1 MANLGNTVV
10 NGKLTVSDELDV
22 NGTNVVETLNKKANT
37 FSVSNTGNT
46 LAWGT
51 STQIATV
58 AGTAINVTM
67 PSNPDTDL
75 NTTYTL
81 VQDSTDK
88 HKIALKDNAGNVG
101 TYVTIPDNNTTY
113 SFSPANPTLSWGTKT
128 SIGTAGGQTYYV
140 TMPSNPNTDTH
151 YTNYFAVSTLVGST
165 ATQVVKYVQNGDK
178 TLTLVQGSNITLT
191 PDATNGKIT
200 IAATNT
206 VYSHP
211 TYTATT
217 AAAKKI
223 GRDSTGHVVIGD
235 SISASDVGAASSSHT
250 HSLSLASGGTSSINL
265 AANTTYTLTAG
276 GSTYAFKTPADN
288 NTTYSVAT
296 TSANGLMSS
305 SDKTKLNGLDATT
318 YIKKAEE
325 NYYTV
330 DSSTY
335 HYNTRYIQGSGSH
348 RTGNGGVGF
357 ALYNNYAEEDTLT
370 DDYLIAHIRAGA
382 TSPSTKSDYDDYSG
396 IVIDNN
402 LGIYISSGCTAG
414 SINLGAQY
422 GPINLKADTYI
433 TGSLTGS
440 SGATFNGNLTANAI
454 RTTASNSYIDL
465 LTGSGVNFGIQ
476 GSAGNVYDLNSMWEG
491 IGKNR
496 FSDGTNYI
504 RKAHYVISCGE
515 RSSTSNYWKI
525 YLGKIL
531 KITTDDTDGSNNETV
546 RIHGTIGGF
555 GAKSK
560 IYIDGAIMTRDGF
573 SGIGN
578 IKGGDNAS
586 YGSLFDNTRLMID
599 SSGNIYL
606 YAKYNY
612 LAIDLEMSGP
622 SEFYEPSGSVD
633 TSQVGTYSG
642 TDVLGFNQQKSS
654 TTPASVLTP
663 TFYGLQ
669 QCYVKIGSVSNT
681 TSGTTSSDIQLYL
694 YGRGKGRLYVIRA
707 KASSTSAVL
716 AVGSSTNQL
725 YTDYDCIA
733 YATNTAS
740 SSSWMT
746 VTVYVPKGRCYYL
759 YGNYLSNCYAQYWEI

>member
-10 NGKLTVSDELDV
+10 NGKLTVSDEIDV

-165 ATQVVKYVQNGDK
+165 TTQVVKYVQNGDK

-191 PDATNGKIT
+191 PDATNSKIT

-318 YIKKAEE
+318 YIKKAEQT
-325 NYYTV
+325 YYTGG
-330 DSSTY
+330 SSTY
-335 HYNTRYIQGSGSH
+335 PVNTRYIQSSGSS
-348 RTGNGGVGF
+348 TGVGMTVYNGF
-357 ALYNNYAEEDTLT
+357 ADGDTLT
-370 DDYLIAHIRAGA
+370 DSELLDYIMSGA
-382 TSPSTKSDYDDYSG
+382 KNPSSANDKLYAG
-396 IVIDNN
+396 IVADPRYCGIHAYAGGTSYGGIH
-402 LGIYISSGCTAG
+402 LGAKSGN
-414 SINLGAQY
+414 INLHS
-422 GPINLKADTYI
+422 NTSI

-454 RTTASNSYIDL
+454 GTTANNSYIDF

-476 GSAGNVYDLNSMWEG
+476 GSAGNVYNLDSMWEG

-578 IKGGDNAS
+578 IKGGDNAN
-586 YGSLFDNTRLMID
+586 YESLFDNTRLMID

-606 YAKYNY
+606 YAKYNN

-642 TDVLGFNQQKSS
+642 TDVLGFNQQKTS

>member
-10 NGKLTVSDELDV
+10 NGKLTVSDEIDV

-37 FSVSNTGNT
+37 FSVSSTGNT

-81 VQDSTDK
+81 VQDSSDK

-113 SFSPANPTLSWGTKT
+113 TFSPANPTLSWGTKT

-165 ATQVVKYVQNGDK
+165 TTQVVKYVQNGDK

-191 PDATNGKIT
+191 PDATNSKIT

-206 VYSHP
+206 VYTHP

-305 SDKTKLNGLDATT
+305 TDKTKLDGLDSST
-318 YIKKAEE
+318 YIKKSEEDYRSAE
-325 NYYTV
+325 
-330 DSSTY
+330 SSSY
-335 HYNTRYIQGSGSH
+335 PFNTRYIQGGGSH
-348 RTGNGGVGF
+348 KSGAGGVGF
-357 ALYNNYAEEDTLT
+357 AIYNNYASGDTLT
-370 DDYLIAHIRAGA
+370 DDYLIEHIKTGA
-382 TSPSTKSDYDDYSG
+382 TSPSTKSDYDNYSG
-396 IVIDNN
+396 IVVDASNQ
-402 LGIYISSGCTAG
+402 GIYISSGNTSG

-422 GPINLKADTYI
+422 GGIKLNSNTSI

-440 SGATFNGNLTANAI
+440 SYGEFSGNLTANALK
-454 RTTASNSYIDL
+454 TTANNSCISF
-465 LTGSGVNFGIQ
+465 LTGSGTNFGVQ
-476 GSAGNVYDLNSMWEG
+476 GNANTVYDLNGMWEG

-496 FSDGTNYI
+496 FSDGTHYI
-504 RKAHYVISCGE
+504 RKTHYVITCGE

-531 KITTDDTDGSNNETV
+531 KIDPTNDDSNSEIV
-546 RIHGTIGGF
+546 RISGTIGGF

-586 YGSLFDNTRLMID
+586 YESLFDNTYLIID

-612 LAIDLEMSGP
+612 PAIDLEMSGP
-622 SEFYEPSGSVD
+622 SEFYDPAGSVD
-633 TSQVGTYSG
+633 TSQVSSYSG
-642 TDVLGFNQQKSS
+642 TDVLGFGKQKMS
-654 TTPASVLTP
+654 TTPVSVLTP
-663 TFYGLQ
+663 TFYGFQ
-669 QCYVKIGSVSNT
+669 QYYVKIGSVSNS

-707 KASSTSAVL
+707 KASSTSTVL

-759 YGNYLSNCYAQYWEI
+759 YGNYFSNCYAQYWEI